1 MDGDHLA
8 ALEDDRRRRLIEELV
23 DRDGAEAVSATEAV
37 HDGEEDLEAL
47 RIELFHK
54 HLPLLERSDV
64 VEWDR
69 ESFDVR
75 KGPDFDQV
83 RTVLAT
89 IDGHADGL
97 PDA

>member
-23 DRDGAEAVSATEAV
+23 DRDGEESVSAIDAV
-37 HDGEEDLEAL
+37 RNGEEDREAL

-69 ESFDVR
+69 ESLDVR
-75 KGPDFDQV
+75 RGSDFDQV

-97 PDA
+97 PEG

>member
-1 MDGDHLA
+1 MEGDHLV
-8 ALEDDRRRRLIEELV
+8 ALEDEQRRRLIEALV
-23 DRDGAEAVSATEAV
+23 DRDGDQSVSATDAV
-37 HDGEEDLEAL
+37 HNGEEDLETL

-69 ESFDVR
+69 ESLDVR

-83 RTVLAT
+83 RPVLSA
-89 IDGHADGL
+89 IDGHADGTT
-97 PDA
+97 DQ